1 MKQILVNED
10 GYEYGPFT
18 TITQNDVGYVCDNEV
33 YQTNITGTV
42 TVSEVADDYVNP
54 VVYNAHQKEKRAKAY
69 PEVGEQLDMLWH
81 AIDAGT
87 LDKTSDFYTTLKQ
100 VKDTY
105 PKV

>member
-69 PEVGEQLDMLWH
+69 FLKSIMHECLTIINCPE
-81 AIDAGT
+81 
-87 LDKTSDFYTTLKQ
+87 
-100 VKDTY
+100 
-105 PKV
+105 KVFEFNNISHQSNKCVL